1 MQQQVWDQEAPVY
14 LPLDGVDCV
23 LLRIVAGPGKH
34 FQSRLSML
42 LQEPFEPIH
51 KDFQPVYPSETGTEV
66 GLYRFEE
73 VHIVPAPQLVCR
85 KGAKIFFVFIQR
97 HIDQAVAGRN
107 GGAPRKSHDKIRQ
120 QALPSSVFFAYPEI
134 IQFFTHNCFHPAYRI
149 HSLFLHICMIIL
161 CNKKILTEKRM
172 RVRRCC
178 NRSANVFHH

>member
-51 KDFQPVYPSETGTEV
+51 KDFQPVYSSETGTEI
-66 GLYRFEE
+66 GLYCFEE
-73 VHIVPAPQLVCR
+73 VHIVPAPQLVCG
-85 KGAKIFFVFIQR
+85 KGAKAFFVLIQR

-107 GGAPRKSHDKIRQ
+107 GGASRKPHDKVRQ
-120 QALPSSVFFAYPEI
+120 QALPSSIFFAYPEI

-149 HSLFLHICMIIL
+149 HSLFLHIRVIIL
-161 CNKKILTEKRM
+161 CKKKSPADTYV
-172 RVRRCC
+172 RVRRSGS
-178 NRSANVFHH
+178 RFVNVFHH